1 MKKFIAR
8 KKIKVPRYKI
18 YYFLLAC
25 SVFFVF
31 ILNIFVSLVLKSDM
45 GNTFLQLLASN
56 SWEVS
61 LILGIM
67 QVMYI
72 KMLLVWI
79 SKKKKR

>member
-45 GNTFLQLLASN
+45 GNTFLQLLASK
-56 SWEVS
+56 S
-61 LILGIM
+61 L
-67 QVMYI
+67 
-72 KMLLVWI
+72 
-79 SKKKKR
+79 